1 MKYNCCSID
10 RCGVGLLE
18 IGVKLLPA
26 KIDIG
31 AKVLFRLRRLIDAK
45 ALSLRCL
52 SGLLVG

>member
-10 RCGVGLLE
+10 RYSVGLLE
-18 IGVKLLPA
+18 IGVELLLA
-26 KIDIG
+26 KIDVG

-52 SGLLVG
+52 GGLLVG

>member
-18 IGVKLLPA
+18 IGVELLLA
-26 KIDIG
+26 KIDVG
-31 AKVLFRLRRLIDAK
+31 AEVLFRLRRLIDTK

-52 SGLLVG
+52 GGLLVG

>member
-10 RCGVGLLE
+10 RYGIGLLE

-26 KIDIG
+26 KIDIST
-31 AKVLFRLRRLIDAK
+31 KVLFRLRRLIDAK
-45 ALSLRCL
+45 ALSLRYL

>member
-18 IGVKLLPA
+18 IGVELLLA
-26 KIDIG
+26 KIDVV
-31 AKVLFRLRRLIDAK
+31 AEVLFRLRRLIDTK

-52 SGLLVG
+52 GGLLVG